1 MLRTDLI
8 RPLTEL
14 LREHAATTPNKT
26 AFADPWRSVTW
37 AELELRSARV
47 AGHLADMGL
56 QAADRVLLYLDNMV
70 EAVESHL
77 AVLRAGAISAPIHIG
92 LEDAELAALLADSRA
107 TTIFTDTARAH
118 QVNRVR
124 RDFPNLTVVLVDH
137 EGEELDDELPLFPLF
152 SELAEIQPG
161 TEPEGDLGL
170 DDLSFLT
177 YTSGVTGT
185 PRAVLFS
192 QRNVMWAIAACYAPI
207 LGLGPEDRVACPL
220 PLAHG
225 ITQQVAVIGVLATGA
240 TGWLAPTAA
249 EDVADLMANRTSFL
263 SDLARRRIT
272 FLAGIPSTYQDL
284 LWASTY
290 VDVDLP
296 ELRIAL
302 VAGGSSVTTLRER
315 FEERF
320 GVQLLD
326 SYMTTE
332 TTGPVAVS
340 WPDGGRVDAACGMPI
355 PGVSVRIIDP
365 RTGKDAGVGQEG
377 ELWVSGPNVTA
388 GGYHNQPAAISDGW
402 FHTGDLATRDAH
414 GYLTITGRMSELI
427 TRGST
432 LVNPREIEHVLLG
445 VDGVTAAVVVGE
457 LDEALGEVPV
467 AYLETGPRGVDTA
480 AVFAACR
487 TLSPA
492 KVPVKLYRVDELPR
506 VRAGKPARLALRDVT
521 AELLAVQPVETG
533 TRPQPRPE
541 AI

>member
-14 LREHAATTPNKT
+14 LRAHAATMPDKT

-47 AGHLADMGL
+47 AGHIADMGL
-56 QAADRVLLYLDNMV
+56 QPADRVLLYLDNSV

-77 AVLRAGAISAPIHIG
+77 AVLRAGAISAPVHIG

-107 TTIFTDTARAH
+107 TTIFTDTARAY
-118 QVNRVR
+118 QVNRMR
-124 RDFPNLTVVLVDH
+124 REFPNLTVVLVDH
-137 EGEELDDELPLFPLF
+137 VGEELDDDLPLFPLF
-152 SELAEIQPG
+152 SELAEIQP
-161 TEPEGDLGL
+161 ESPADGDLGL

-177 YTSGVTGT
+177 YTAGVTGA

-207 LGLGPEDRVACPL
+207 LGLAADDRVACPL

-225 ITQQVAVIGVLATGA
+225 ITQQVAVIGVIATGA
-240 TGWLAPTAA
+240 TGWLTPTEA
-249 EDVADLMANRTSFL
+249 EDLADLMAIRTTFL
-263 SDLARRRIT
+263 ADLATQRIT
-272 FLAGIPSTYQDL
+272 FVAGIPSTYQDL
-284 LWASTY
+284 LWAASY
-290 VDVDLP
+290 LDIDLP

-302 VAGGSSVTTLRER
+302 VAGASSVTTLRTR

-340 WPDGGRVDAACGMPI
+340 WPEGGRVDAACGMPI
-355 PGVSVRIIDP
+355 PGVNVRIIDP
-365 RTGKDAGVGQEG
+365 ATGKDAGIGQEG

-388 GGYHNQPAAISDGW
+388 GGYHDHSPAVSDGW
-402 FHTGDLATRDAH
+402 FHTGDLATRDLH
-414 GYLTITGRMSELI
+414 GYLTITGRMAELI

-432 LVNPREIEHVLLG
+432 LVNPREIEQVLLG
-445 VDGVTAAVVVGE
+445 VDGVVAAVVVGE

-467 AYLETGPRGVDTA
+467 AYVQTGPDGVDPA
-480 AVFAACR
+480 AAFAACSV
-487 TLSPA
+487 LSPA
-492 KVPVKLYRVDELPR
+492 KVPVKLYRVSELPR
-506 VRAGKPARLALRDVT
+506 VRAGKPARLALRDVN
-521 AELLAVQPVETG
+521 AELLAVQPVETR
-533 TRPQPRPE
+533 TRPETR
-541 AI
+541 

>member
-14 LREHAATTPNKT
+14 LRAHAAATPTKT

-56 QAADRVLLYLDNMV
+56 QAADRVLLYLDNSV

-77 AVLRAGAISAPIHIG
+77 AVLRAGAISAPVHIG

-124 RDFPNLTVVLVDH
+124 REFPNLTVVLVDRV
-137 EGEELDDELPLFPLF
+137 GEELDDELPLFPLF
-152 SELAEIQPG
+152 SELAEIQP
-161 TEPEGDLGL
+161 EAPADGDLGL

-177 YTSGVTGT
+177 YTAGVTGA

-207 LGLGPEDRVACPL
+207 LGLGADDRVACPL

-225 ITQQVAVIGVLATGA
+225 ITQQVAVIGVIATGA
-240 TGWLAPTAA
+240 TGWLTPTEA
-249 EDVADLMANRTSFL
+249 EDVADLMAIRTTFL
-263 SDLARRRIT
+263 ADLATQRIT
-272 FLAGIPSTYQDL
+272 FVAGIPSTYQDL
-284 LWASTY
+284 LWAAGY
-290 VDVDLP
+290 LDVDLP

-302 VAGGSSVTTLRER
+302 VAGASSVTTLRTR

-340 WPDGGRVDAACGMPI
+340 WPEGGRVDAACGMPI
-355 PGVSVRIIDP
+355 PGVNVRLIDP
-365 RTGKDAGVGQEG
+365 ATGKDAGIGQEG

-388 GGYHNQPAAISDGW
+388 GGYHDHSPAVSDGW
-402 FHTGDLATRDAH
+402 FHTGDLATRDLH
-414 GYLTITGRMSELI
+414 GYLTITGRMAELI
-427 TRGST
+427 TRGSV
-432 LVNPREIEHVLLG
+432 LVNPREIEQVLLG
-445 VDGVTAAVVVGE
+445 VDGVIAAVVVGE

-467 AYLETGPRGVDTA
+467 AYVETGPVGVDPA
-480 AVFAACR
+480 AAFAACSV
-487 TLSPA
+487 LSPA
-492 KVPVKLYRVDELPR
+492 KVPVKLYRVAELPR
-506 VRAGKPARLALRDVT
+506 VRAGKPARLALRDVN
-521 AELLAVQPVETG
+521 AELLAVQPVETR
-533 TRPQPRPE
+533 TRPETR
-541 AI
+541 

>member
-14 LREHAATTPNKT
+14 LREHAAATPTKT

-56 QAADRVLLYLDNMV
+56 QAADRVLLYLDNSV

-92 LEDAELAALLADSRA
+92 LEDAELAVLLADSRA
-107 TTIFTDTARAH
+107 TTIFTDTARAY

-124 RDFPNLTVVLVDH
+124 REFPNLTVVLVDH

-152 SELAEIQPG
+152 SELAEIQP
-161 TEPEGDLGL
+161 EAPADGDLGL

-177 YTSGVTGT
+177 YTAGVTGP

-207 LGLGPEDRVACPL
+207 LGLSSEDRVACPL

-240 TGWLAPTAA
+240 TGWLTPTAA
-249 EDVADLMANRTSFL
+249 EDVADLMANRTTFL
-263 SDLARRRIT
+263 ADLATQKIT
-272 FLAGIPSTYQDL
+272 FVAGIPSTYQDL
-284 LWASTY
+284 LWAASY
-290 VDVDLP
+290 LDIDLP

-302 VAGGSSVTTLRER
+302 VAGASSVTTLRSR
-315 FEERF
+315 FEEVF

-340 WPDGGRVDAACGMPI
+340 WPDSGRVDAACGMPI
-355 PGVSVRIIDP
+355 PGVNVRIIDA
-365 RTGKDAGVGQEG
+365 RTGRDAGVGQEG

-388 GGYHNQPAAISDGW
+388 GGYHHHVAAVRDGW

-414 GYLTITGRMSELI
+414 GYLTITGRMAELI
-427 TRGST
+427 TRGT
-432 LVNPREIEHVLLG
+432 TAVNPREIEQVLLG
-445 VDGVTAAVVVGE
+445 VDGVVAAVVVGE

-467 AYLETGPRGVDTA
+467 AYLQTGPDGVDPA
-480 AVFAACR
+480 AAFAACSA
-487 TLSPA
+487 LSPA
-492 KVPVKLYRVDELPR
+492 KVPVKLYRVPELPR

-521 AELLAVQPVETG
+521 AELLAVQPVES
-533 TRPQPRPE
+533 RIRPE
-541 AI
+541 TR

>member
-14 LREHAATTPNKT
+14 LREHAAASPNKV
-26 AFADPWRSVTW
+26 AFADRWRSVTW
-37 AELELRSARV
+37 ADLELRSARV

-56 QAADRVLLYLDNMV
+56 QPADRVLLYLDNMV

-92 LEDAELAALLADSRA
+92 LEDAELAALLTDSRA
-107 TTIFTDTARAH
+107 TTIFTDIARAH

-124 RDFPNLTVVLVDH
+124 RGFPNLTVVLVDR
-137 EGEELDDELPLFPLF
+137 EGEALDDDLPLFPLF
-152 SELAEIQPG
+152 SELAEVPS
-161 TEPEGDLGL
+161 EAPADADLGL

-177 YTSGVTGT
+177 YTAGVTGA

-240 TGWLAPTAA
+240 TGWLTSTAA
-249 EDVADLMANRTSFL
+249 EDVADLMANRTEFL
-263 SDLARRRIT
+263 SDLARKRIT
-272 FLAGIPSTYQDL
+272 FVAGIPSTYQDL
-284 LWASTY
+284 LWATDY
-290 VDVDLP
+290 LDIELP
-296 ELRIAL
+296 DLRIAL
-302 VAGGSSVTTLRER
+302 VAGASSVPTLRER
-315 FEERF
+315 FAERF
-320 GVQLLD
+320 GRPLLD

-340 WPDGGRVDAACGMPI
+340 GPADDTCGLPI

-377 ELWVSGPNVTA
+377 ELWVNGPNVTA
-388 GGYHNQPAAISDGW
+388 GGYHHQAAAISDGW
-402 FHTGDLATRDAH
+402 FHTGDLATRDVH
-414 GYLTITGRMSELI
+414 GYLRITGRLAELI
-427 TRGST
+427 TRGGT
-432 LVNPREIEHVLLG
+432 PVNPREIERVLAG
-445 VDGVTAAVVVGE
+445 VDGVAAAVVVGE
-457 LDEALGEVPV
+457 LDEVLGEVPV
-467 AYLETGPRGVDTA
+467 AYLQTGPDGVDPA

-487 TLSPA
+487 ALSPA
-492 KVPVKLYRVDELPR
+492 KVPVKLYRVPELPR
-506 VRAGKPARLALRDVT
+506 VRAGRPARLALRDLA
-521 AELLAVQPVETG
+521 AELLAVQPVESG
-533 TRPQPRPE
+533 TRPEPR
-541 AI
+541 

>member
-14 LREHAATTPNKT
+14 LRQHAAATPNKV
-26 AFADPWRSVTW
+26 AFVDPWRSVTW
-37 AELELRSARV
+37 ADLELRSARV

-56 QAADRVLLYLDNMV
+56 QPADRVLLYLDNMV

-92 LEDAELAALLADSRA
+92 LGDAELATLLAESRA
-107 TTIFTDTARAH
+107 TTIFTDIAHAH

-124 RDFPNLTVVLVDH
+124 RGFPNLTVVLVDH
-137 EGEELDDELPLFPLF
+137 EGEDLDDDLPLFPLF
-152 SELAEIQPG
+152 SELAEVESEAPAD
-161 TEPEGDLGL
+161 GDLGL

-177 YTSGVTGT
+177 YTAGVTGA

-240 TGWLAPTAA
+240 TGLLTPTAA
-249 EDVADLMANRTSFL
+249 EDVADLMANRTTFL
-263 SDLARRRIT
+263 ADLARQRIT
-272 FLAGIPSTYQDL
+272 FVAGLPSTYQDM
-284 LWASTY
+284 LWAASY
-290 VDVDLP
+290 VDVELP
-296 ELRIAL
+296 ELRVAL
-302 VAGGSSVTTLRER
+302 VAGASSVNALRTR

-320 GVQLLD
+320 GHPLLD

-340 WPDGGRVDAACGMPI
+340 GPADDGCGLPI
-355 PGVSVRIIDP
+355 PGVSVRVIDP

-388 GGYHNQPAAISDGW
+388 GGYHLQAAEISDGW

-414 GYLTITGRMSELI
+414 GSLTITGRMAELI
-427 TRGST
+427 TRGAT
-432 LVNPREIEHVLLG
+432 PVNPREIEHVLRG
-445 VDGVTAAVVVGE
+445 VDGVAAAVVVGE

-467 AYLETGPRGVDTA
+467 AYLQTGPDGVDPA
-480 AVFAACR
+480 AVFTACR
-487 TLSPA
+487 ALSPA
-492 KVPVKLYRVDELPR
+492 KVPVKLYRVPELPR
-506 VRAGKPARLALRDVT
+506 VRAGKPARLALRDLA
-521 AELLAVQPVETG
+521 AELLAVQPVERG
-533 TRPQPRPE
+533 TRSRNPLTDP
-541 AI
+541 AD